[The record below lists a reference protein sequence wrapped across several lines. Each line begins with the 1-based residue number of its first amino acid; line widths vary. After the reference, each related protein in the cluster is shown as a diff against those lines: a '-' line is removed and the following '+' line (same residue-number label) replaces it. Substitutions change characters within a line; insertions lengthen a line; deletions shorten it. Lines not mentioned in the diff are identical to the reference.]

1 MKVKKVFLYARKS
14 SESEERQIQSIDDQL
29 NIMRNKAKIMWL
41 KIVAEFTESMS
52 AKEPWRKVFNAMIAR
67 LQKWEAEWILSWK
80 IDRLTR
86 NPMDTGIIQYMLQ
99 TKSIDVIITNDRD
112 YYPEDSWLIFSVE
125 SWMANQYILDL
136 KKNVQRWI
144 NSKYEKW
151 IRPTR
156 APLGY
161 LNDKNNQWLAIE
173 DSERFEVIKK
183 MWELMLSWHYTPP
196 KILEIANNNLWLRT
210 RVIKTWWWQPLSRSW
225 IYKIFNSIF
234 YAGYFFHKWELKK
247 WIHKPMI
254 TLAEYDIVQ
263 KLLWKKGSPRPQNYE
278 FSFTG
283 LMRCWFCWNMVTAEI
298 KHKFIE
304 QTQSI
309 KEYIY
314 YHCTRRNKN
323 IKCNQKS
330 ITLENLEVQILNIL
344 SRIEIQRNFKE
355 WAIKVLKDDSNNM
368 VEQRLK
374 LLNNI
379 NKTLFSEERKLKNIT
394 DLLLDEI
401 ISKEEYYEK
410 KDSIK
415 FNIEKLKTQRDNI
428 DLDSEKVLQNTEKV
442 FEFAINAKEKFISG
456 SLQDKREIFSS
467 LGHNFILKDG
477 VLALK
482 LRPWFEIIWNN
493 NDEMNTN
500 IIRFEPTKNSI
511 NFSEI
516 NAKSSKLDQWSE
528 TWDSNSQPHAP
539 KACALANC
547 ASLRFLK

>member
-1 MKVKKVFLYARKS
+1 
-14 SESEERQIQSIDDQL
+14 
-29 NIMRNKAKIMWL
+29 
-41 KIVAEFTESMS
+41 
-52 AKEPWRKVFNAMIAR
+52 
-67 LQKWEAEWILSWK
+67 
-80 IDRLTR
+80 
-86 NPMDTGIIQYMLQ
+86 
-99 TKSIDVIITNDRD
+99 
-112 YYPEDSWLIFSVE
+112 
-125 SWMANQYILDL
+125 
-136 KKNVQRWI
+136 
-144 NSKYEKW
+144 
-151 IRPTR
+151 
-156 APLGY
+156 
-161 LNDKNNQWLAIE
+161 
-173 DSERFEVIKK
+173 
-183 MWELMLSWHYTPP
+183 
-196 KILEIANNNLWLRT
+196 
-210 RVIKTWWWQPLSRSW
+210 
-225 IYKIFNSIF
+225 
-234 YAGYFFHKWELKK
+234 
-247 WIHKPMI
+247 
-254 TLAEYDIVQ
+254 
-263 KLLWKKGSPRPQNYE
+263 
-278 FSFTG
+278 
-283 LMRCWFCWNMVTAEI
+283 MVTAEI

-482 LRPWFEIIWNN
+482 LRPWFEII
-493 NDEMNTN
+493 
-500 IIRFEPTKNSI
+500 
-511 NFSEI
+511 
-516 NAKSSKLDQWSE
+516 
-528 TWDSNSQPHAP
+528 
-539 KACALANC
+539 
-547 ASLRFLK
+547 